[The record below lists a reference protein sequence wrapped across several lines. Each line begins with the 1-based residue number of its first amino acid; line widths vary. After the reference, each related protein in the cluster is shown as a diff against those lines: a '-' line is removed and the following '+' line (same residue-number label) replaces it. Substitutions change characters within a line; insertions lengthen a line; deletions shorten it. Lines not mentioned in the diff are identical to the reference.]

1 MKHILLTLMVFGS
14 FGAFADIREDRLAA
28 EKKAKLDCKD
38 SLEYNKCI
46 KASYYGV
53 GNANQDKYEIP
64 KARNIREERL
74 AAQQKAEKKC
84 EPLKN
89 QEDILNQDE
98 YDDCFKNTYYGLNPL
113 SEAEIKWAKKRAKQ
127 AFEAKEKIKK
137 KAKKE
142 KALAKY
148 WDGRK
153 EDAKAAREEAEL
165 QEKIDRAIENERA
178 RCSWAVNC

>member
-1 MKHILLTLMVFGS
+1 MKHTLALVLMVFGS
-14 FGAFADIREDRLAA
+14 FGAFADVREERLAA
-28 EKKAKLDCKD
+28 EKKAKLDCKGA
-38 SLEYNKCI
+38 LEYKKCI

-53 GNANQDKYEIP
+53 DNANQDKYEIP

-127 AFEAKEKIKK
+127 AFEAKEKAEKK
-137 KAKKE
+137 LRRDKAIE
-142 KALAKY
+142 DY

-165 QEKIDRAIENERA
+165 QAKIDRAIA
-178 RCSWAVNC
+178 RCKQANC

>member
-1 MKHILLTLMVFGS
+1 MKSILLTLMVFVS
-14 FGAFADIREDRLAA
+14 FGAFADIREERLAA

-53 GNANQDKYEIP
+53 GNVNQDKYEIP

-74 AAQQKAEKKC
+74 AAEKKAEKKC

-165 QEKIDRAIENERA
+165 QEKIDRAVANEMA
-178 RCSWAVNC
+178 RCSPNC